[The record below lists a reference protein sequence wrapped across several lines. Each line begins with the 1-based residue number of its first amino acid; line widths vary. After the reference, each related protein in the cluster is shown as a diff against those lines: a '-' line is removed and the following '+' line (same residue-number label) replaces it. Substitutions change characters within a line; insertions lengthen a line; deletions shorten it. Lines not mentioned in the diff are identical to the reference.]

1 MEKIIGREQDL
12 QKLAEFAASGRPEF
26 VAVYGRRRVGKT
38 FLVRSAFKDK
48 FVFYATGIIEGTY
61 EDELEAFNT
70 GLERYGWMGEKAVNW
85 MDAFKKLAE
94 LLKKKCAR
102 RKTRQVV
109 FIDELPCFDT
119 PNSGFVRALDF
130 FWNSSASWIDNV
142 MFVVCGS
149 ATSWMLKNL
158 IHSHAGLHKRL
169 THDIHLHPFDLA
181 TTEKYIRSRKGR
193 WDRLSILQM
202 YSTIGGI
209 PYYLSL
215 LDLNLSVAE
224 NVDLMFFSD
233 NAKLKE
239 EYRALYRSMYK
250 DPEDYMAIIEVLA
263 TKQEGMTRTELI
275 EALNVADNGH
285 FGDKL
290 EDLVSCDF
298 LRMYNNGT
306 RQNGG
311 IYQLMDFYTMFYHRF
326 GKRRTTDEH
335 LWRNMLNDPKQNTFY
350 GLAFEK
356 VGMFHFRQITRAL
369 GVSGIHTE
377 FYSWRSKESDPRV
390 QIDMV
395 IDRKDGIVNIC
406 EMKYSRMPY
415 VMTAKEADKIRLR
428 EETFVMENQDKQ
440 WTQVVVIAAKG
451 LKQNAHSDVAVKV
464 MTLDDLFGE

>member
-1 MEKIIGREQDL
+1 MEKIVGREQDL

-38 FLVRSAFKDK
+38 FLVRSAFRDK

-61 EDELEAFNT
+61 EDELEAFNI
-70 GLERYGWMGEKAVNW
+70 GLERSGWTGEKAVNW
-85 MDAFKKLAE
+85 MEAFKMLAE
-94 LLKKKCAR
+94 LLQKKCAR

-119 PNSGFVRALDF
+119 PNSGFIKALDH
-130 FWNSSASWIDNV
+130 FWNSSASWMDNV

-181 TTEKYIRSRKGR
+181 TTEKYIRSRRGK

-224 NVDLMFFSD
+224 NVDLMFFAD

-250 DPEDYMAIIEVLA
+250 EPEDYMAIIEVLA
-263 TKQEGMTRTELI
+263 TKQEGMTRTEMI
-275 EALNVADNGH
+275 EALKVADNGH

-298 LRMYNNGT
+298 LRLYNNGT

-377 FYSWRSKESDPRV
+377 FYSWRSKESAPRV

-395 IDRKDGIVNIC
+395 IDRKDGVVNIC

-428 EETFVMENQDKQ
+428 EEAFVMENPDKQ

-451 LKQNAHSDVAVKV
+451 LKQNTHSDIAVKV
-464 MTLDDLFGE
+464 LTLDDLF

>member
-1 MEKIIGREQDL
+1 MFMEKIIGREQDL

-94 LLKKKCAR
+94 LLK
-102 RKTRQVV
+102 
-109 FIDELPCFDT
+109 
-119 PNSGFVRALDF
+119 
-130 FWNSSASWIDNV
+130 
-142 MFVVCGS
+142 
-149 ATSWMLKNL
+149 NL

-202 YSTIGGI
+202 YSSIGGI

-250 DPEDYMAIIEVLA
+250 EPEDYMAIIEVLA

-298 LRMYNNGT
+298 LRLYNNGT

-335 LWRNMLNDPKQNTFY
+335 LWRNMLNDSKQNTFY

-451 LKQNAHSDVAVKV
+451 LMQNAHSDVAVKV
-464 MTLDDLFGE
+464 LTLDDLFGE

>member
-1 MEKIIGREQDL
+1 MFIEKIIGREQDL

-94 LLKKKCAR
+94 LLK
-102 RKTRQVV
+102 
-109 FIDELPCFDT
+109 
-119 PNSGFVRALDF
+119 
-130 FWNSSASWIDNV
+130 
-142 MFVVCGS
+142 
-149 ATSWMLKNL
+149 NL

-202 YSTIGGI
+202 YSSIGGI

-250 DPEDYMAIIEVLA
+250 EPEDYMAIIEVLA

-298 LRMYNNGT
+298 LRLYNNGT

-335 LWRNMLNDPKQNTFY
+335 LWRNMLNDSKQNTFY

-451 LKQNAHSDVAVKV
+451 LMQNAHSDVAVKV
-464 MTLDDLFGE
+464 LTLDDLFGE

>member
-1 MEKIIGREQDL
+1 
-12 QKLAEFAASGRPEF
+12 
-26 VAVYGRRRVGKT
+26 
-38 FLVRSAFKDK
+38 
-48 FVFYATGIIEGTY
+48 
-61 EDELEAFNT
+61 
-70 GLERYGWMGEKAVNW
+70 
-85 MDAFKKLAE
+85 
-94 LLKKKCAR
+94 
-102 RKTRQVV
+102 
-109 FIDELPCFDT
+109 
-119 PNSGFVRALDF
+119 
-130 FWNSSASWIDNV
+130 
-142 MFVVCGS
+142 
-149 ATSWMLKNL
+149 
-158 IHSHAGLHKRL
+158 
-169 THDIHLHPFDLA
+169 
-181 TTEKYIRSRKGR
+181 
-193 WDRLSILQM
+193 
-202 YSTIGGI
+202 
-209 PYYLSL
+209 
-215 LDLNLSVAE
+215 
-224 NVDLMFFSD
+224 MFFAD

-250 DPEDYMAIIEVLA
+250 EPEDYMAIIEVLA
-263 TKQEGMTRTELI
+263 TKQDGMTRTELI
-275 EALNVADNGH
+275 EALKVADNGH

-298 LRMYNNGT
+298 LRLYNNGT

-428 EETFVMENQDKQ
+428 EETFVMENPDKQ

-464 MTLDDLFGE
+464 LTVDDLFGE

>member
-12 QKLAEFAASGRPEF
+12 QKLTEFASSNRPEF

-38 FLVRSAFKDK
+38 FLVRSAFNDK
-48 FVFYATGIIEGTY
+48 FVFYATGVIEGSR
-61 EDELEAFNT
+61 EDELEAFNI
-70 GLERYGWMGEKAVNW
+70 GLERYGWTGGKAANW

-119 PNSGFVRALDF
+119 PNSGFVSALDH
-130 FWNSSASWIDNV
+130 FWNSSASWMDNI

-181 TTEKYIRSRKGR
+181 TTEKYIRSRKGK
-193 WDRLSILQM
+193 WDRLSILQI

-209 PYYLSL
+209 PYYLSM
-215 LDLNLSVAE
+215 LDPNLSVAE
-224 NVDLMFFSD
+224 NVDLMFFAD

-250 DPEDYMAIIEVLA
+250 EPEDYMAIIEVLA
-263 TKQEGMTRTELI
+263 TKQEGMTRMELI
-275 EALNVADNGH
+275 EALKVADNGH

-298 LRMYNNGT
+298 LRLYNNGT
-306 RQNGG
+306 KQNGG

-326 GKRRTTDEH
+326 GKRRTTDDH

-356 VGMFHFRQITRAL
+356 VGMFHFRHITRAL

-377 FYSWRSKESDPRV
+377 FYSWRSKESDPQV

-428 EETFVMENQDKQ
+428 EETFVMENPDKQ

-464 MTLDDLFGE
+464 LTLDDLFG

>member
-1 MEKIIGREQDL
+1 
-12 QKLAEFAASGRPEF
+12 
-26 VAVYGRRRVGKT
+26 
-38 FLVRSAFKDK
+38 
-48 FVFYATGIIEGTY
+48 
-61 EDELEAFNT
+61 
-70 GLERYGWMGEKAVNW
+70 
-85 MDAFKKLAE
+85 
-94 LLKKKCAR
+94 
-102 RKTRQVV
+102 
-109 FIDELPCFDT
+109 
-119 PNSGFVRALDF
+119 
-130 FWNSSASWIDNV
+130 
-142 MFVVCGS
+142 
-149 ATSWMLKNL
+149 
-158 IHSHAGLHKRL
+158 
-169 THDIHLHPFDLA
+169 
-181 TTEKYIRSRKGR
+181 
-193 WDRLSILQM
+193 
-202 YSTIGGI
+202 
-209 PYYLSL
+209 
-215 LDLNLSVAE
+215 
-224 NVDLMFFSD
+224 
-233 NAKLKE
+233 
-239 EYRALYRSMYK
+239 
-250 DPEDYMAIIEVLA
+250 MAIIEVLA